1 MERNNPVIHWS
12 DEGRGSGVFAQDPP
26 YGDVVLSRLALA
38 VLVILALFAV
48 VAVFRIVRDEISRR
62 R

>member
-1 MERNNPVIHWS
+1 MRT
-12 DEGRGSGVFAQDPP
+12 QDPP
-26 YGDVVLSRLALA
+26 YGDGVLSRLALA

-48 VAVFRIVRDEISRR
+48 VAVFRIVREGIQRR

>member
-1 MERNNPVIHWS
+1 
-12 DEGRGSGVFAQDPP
+12 
-26 YGDVVLSRLALA
+26 VLSRLALA

>member
-1 MERNNPVIHWS
+1 
-12 DEGRGSGVFAQDPP
+12 VFAQDPP